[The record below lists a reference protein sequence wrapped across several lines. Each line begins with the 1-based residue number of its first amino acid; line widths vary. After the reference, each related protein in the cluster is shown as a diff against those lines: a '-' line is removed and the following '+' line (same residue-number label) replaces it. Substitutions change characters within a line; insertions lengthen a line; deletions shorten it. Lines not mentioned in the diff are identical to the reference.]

1 MNDFLTVNQ
10 TAILLHVSS
19 TTVRRW
25 IYQGSLKANKI
36 KTGRN
41 ARVLIK
47 KDDLND
53 LLVPIQ
59 QKISS
64 QSYENRKNTV
74 DQILS
79 LRQQFAGRNIN
90 VDDLID
96 QNRQERDRE

>member
-10 TAILLHVSS
+10 AAILLHVSS

-25 IYQGSLKANKI
+25 IYQGNLKANKI

-59 QKISS
+59 QKTSY
-64 QSYENRKNTV
+64 QSYENRKNAV